1 MTDCEVGD
9 TVDRIS
15 FNSLKK
21 IIEEF
26 NKDYSNKLK
35 TELEDAGFTSWLS
48 YGVLLLKR
56 I

>member
-1 MTDCEVGD
+1 VGD

-15 FNSLKK
+15 FNRWKK

-35 TELEDAGFTSWLS
+35 TELEDAGFIVVKLWGSIT
-48 YGVLLLKR
+48 
-56 I
+56 